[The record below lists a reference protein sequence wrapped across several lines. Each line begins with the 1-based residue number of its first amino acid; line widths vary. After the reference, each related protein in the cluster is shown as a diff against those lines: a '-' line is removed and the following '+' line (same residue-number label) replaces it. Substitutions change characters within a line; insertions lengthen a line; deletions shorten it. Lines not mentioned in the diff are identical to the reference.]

1 MQQIFVSKW
10 LNANFGKRKIKIN
23 KKRRRREKKTHLQ
36 NLTRMYDDPIR
47 LS

>member
-10 LNANFGKRKIKIN
+10 LKPNFDKKKRKIKI
-23 KKRRRREKKTHLQ
+23 KKEEEEKHLQ
-36 NLTRMYDDPIR
+36 NCASMYDDPIR